1 MYLALLGACIGSIT
15 PKGWEKQA
23 YKDAKGVREMDKSLL
38 NAMKI
43 ISCEL
48 GVIIGLL
55 LSIGIR
61 L

>member
-1 MYLALLGACIGSIT
+1 M
-15 PKGWEKQA
+15 E
-23 YKDAKGVREMDKSLL
+23 KSLL

>member
-1 MYLALLGACIGSIT
+1 
-15 PKGWEKQA
+15 
-23 YKDAKGVREMDKSLL
+23 MDKLLL
-38 NAMKI
+38 NTMKI

-55 LSIGIR
+55 LSIGTR